1 MTDTSLHLFILCGGN
16 GNRMNEYSFP
26 KPLNMINGKPL
37 IYYTLQ
43 GLPEEIKEL
52 NFIVAPHLVKYNF
65 SEIIINIF
73 PKKKCNFH
81 YLPYFTRGPIESAYL
96 GIKDLNLKGSI
107 VFLDNDNIYSFPSN
121 FYNKYETAFIGYN
134 INNSNS
140 EAFSFIKINN
150 DNNYIW
156 NIKEKIRISSFVCCG
171 IYGFK
176 DLNQFKEKAYEV
188 LNDDNNFKEYY
199 MSIIYENLLK
209 EDKLIEAIKFPNTTH
224 AGSYDELKEIKEI
237 FKNEKMRICF
247 DLDNT
252 IVTYPTI
259 AGDYLTV
266 KPIIP
271 MIELMRKLKTEGN
284 TIIIYT
290 ARRMKTHNNNSG
302 AALADIGEITFK
314 TLREFNVPYDE
325 IIFGKPIADI
335 YIDDKSIN
343 PYKNEMNLLGI
354 FNDEEKKIPLNKL
367 ENNKYNT
374 IELDNDI
381 VKKTGLSKYLSGEI
395 YYYKILKILF
405 EDNNYNF
412 NNIFPYYYKSS
423 IDKTISSLFI
433 ENIIGI
439 PFYSLYKNEMISE
452 KHLNKL
458 FKILKKLHNYKYE
471 NNNQF
476 KITSID
482 IINNYSTKLIERF
495 KIKEDYPFEDAEEI
509 QTIILNRLENYYK
522 SQNNIFEISDFIHGD
537 LWFSNILID
546 YSNNIKFID
555 MKGKL
560 YNNYNTG
567 GHIYYDYGK
576 LYQSFLGFDEILNND
591 NINKTYKNKL
601 LDYYKNYLNSINI
614 NIEHLNI
621 ITFSLVIGTFHSIS
635 NEETKIKLWNWI
647 KKTFI

>member
-188 LNDDNNFKEYY
+188 LNDDNDFKEYY
-199 MSIIYENLLK
+199 MSIIFENLLK

-224 AGSYDELKEIKEI
+224 VGSYDELKEIKEI

-343 PYKNEMNLLGI
+343 PYKNEMSLLGI

-509 QTIILNRLENYYK
+509 QTIILNRLEYYYK